1 MDGLRNQ
8 KLSETEELVLS
19 EKLVQIRRVAKVVKG
34 GKRLS
39 FSALVVVGDSHGSVG
54 AEVGKAREVPEA
66 IRKAGAAAKKHL
78 IRVPLRGSTIP
89 YAVTGI
95 FGAAR
100 VLLKP
105 AAPGTGVIAG
115 GSVRAVLD
123 AAGVKDILSK
133 SLGCAN
139 PINVVRATLD
149 ALGSLK
155 EPEEWVA
162 RRKGVAGKGTA
173 DE

>member
-1 MDGLRNQ
+1 MPKPSDGGEMGLN
-8 KLSETEELVLS
+8 

-39 FSALVVVGDSHGSVG
+39 FSALVVVGDGRGKVG

-66 IRKAGAAAKKHL
+66 IRKAGAAARRSL
-78 IRVPLRGSTIP
+78 ITVPIVEGTIP
-89 YAVTGI
+89 YSVTGR
-95 FGAAR
+95 FGAAK

-105 AAPGTGVIAG
+105 ARPGTGVIAG

-123 AAGVKDILSK
+123 AVGMKDILSK

-139 PINVVRATLD
+139 PINVIRATLQ
-149 ALGSLK
+149 ALESLTP
-155 EPEEWVA
+155 PEEA
-162 RRKGVAGKGTA
+162 IALRRGGEAAGKETA
-173 DE
+173 SA